1 LSALKKFNTKNNHPM
16 KITDANLLILTS
28 TYPRWSHDTTP
39 GFVADFAH
47 GVAPSFKAVHVLA
60 PHFPAAARHEA
71 TGNLDITRY
80 RYFWPA
86 SAETIAY
93 NGGAVSKIKK
103 TPLYALQLLC
113 FMTSLFAHT
122 LFITLT
128 KRVTIINAHW
138 LIPQGFVGVLVKFL
152 TGRKLVITIHGS
164 DVLSLNGNIMRAIK
178 RFTLRH
184 ADVVCVN
191 SSVTK
196 AACIALY
203 PRHYSLIPMGI
214 DVERFA
220 GAVASTKLKKQYNLH
235 DFTILFVGRLSE
247 EKGIIYL
254 LEALGSLQ
262 AAGKSFTAIIVG
274 SGPLEAKLQQYIA
287 DNDLAKS
294 VIMTGW
300 IDNSEL
306 PTYYK
311 TADVMV
317 GPSLHEAQ
325 GLVFLEALAAGLP
338 VITTTAGGTKDF
350 VKNEVNGFLVEPRSP
365 HQIVDVLTTLY
376 DDRALLQKLAQAA
389 PGSVR
394 EKYSWHAVTMRY
406 THVFKE
412 LL

>member
-1 LSALKKFNTKNNHPM
+1 M
-16 KITDANLLILTS
+16 KLTDARLLILTS
-28 TYPRWSHDTTP
+28 TYPRWNHDATP
-39 GFVADFAH
+39 GFVADFAR
-47 GVAPSFKAVHVLA
+47 GVAPHFKAVHVLA
-60 PHFPAAARHEA
+60 PHYPAAAIHEA
-71 TGNLDITRY
+71 TDNLHVTRY

-86 SAETIAY
+86 SQQTIAY

-103 TPLYALQLLC
+103 TPFYALQLLC
-113 FMTSLFAHT
+113 FMASLFFHT

-128 KRVTIINAHW
+128 KRITIINAHW

-164 DVLSLNGNIMRAIK
+164 DVLSLNGGIMRKIK

-196 AACIALY
+196 AACVSLY
-203 PRHYSLIPMGI
+203 QRDYTLIPMGI

-220 GAVASTKLKKQYNLH
+220 EAVASTKLKKQYNLG
-235 DFTILFVGRLSE
+235 DFTILCVGRLSE

-254 LEALGSLQ
+254 LQALKTLQ
-262 AAGKSFTAIIVG
+262 ASGKAFKALIVG
-274 SGPLEAKLQQYIA
+274 SGPLETDLRRYIT
-287 DNDLAKS
+287 DNELTKS

-300 IDNSEL
+300 VDNSEL
-306 PTYYK
+306 PAYYK
-311 TADVMV
+311 TADIMV

-350 VKNEVNGFLVEPRSP
+350 VKNSRNGFLVEPQSP
-365 HQIVDVLTTLY
+365 DQIVDKLTTVY
-376 DDRALLQKLAQAA
+376 NDRSLLQQLAAAA

-394 EKYSWHAVTMRY
+394 EKYSWKAVTTRY
-406 THVFKE
+406 THIFKE

>member
-1 LSALKKFNTKNNHPM
+1 M
-16 KITDANLLILTS
+16 KLTDTRLLILTS

-39 GFVADFAH
+39 GFVADFAR
-47 GVAPSFKAVHVLA
+47 GVAPSFKTVHVLA
-60 PHFPAAARHEA
+60 PHYPAAARHE
-71 TGNLDITRY
+71 TTDNLRVTRY

-86 SAETIAY
+86 SRQTIAY

-113 FMTSLFAHT
+113 FMASLFFYT

-138 LIPQGFVGVLVKFL
+138 LVPQGFVGVLVKFL

-164 DVLSLNGNIMRAIK
+164 DVLSLNGGIMRKIK

-196 AACIALY
+196 AACVSLY
-203 PRHYSLIPMGI
+203 QRDYTLIPMGI

-235 DFTILFVGRLSE
+235 DFTILFVGRLSR
-247 EKGIIYL
+247 EKGVVYL
-254 LEALGSLQ
+254 LQALKTLQ
-262 AAGKSFTAIIVG
+262 ASGKTFKALIVG
-274 SGPLEAKLQQYIA
+274 SGPLETELQQYVT
-287 DNDLAKS
+287 NNKLTKS
-294 VIMTGW
+294 VVMTGW
-300 IDNSEL
+300 VDNSEL
-306 PTYYK
+306 PVYYK

-317 GPSLHEAQ
+317 GPSLYEAQ

-350 VKNEVNGFLVEPRSP
+350 IKNKVNGFLVEPQSP
-365 HQIVDVLTTLY
+365 DQIVDKLTTVY
-376 DDRALLQKLAQAA
+376 NDRTLLQKLAQAA
-389 PGSVR
+389 PGAVR
-394 EKYSWHAVTMRY
+394 EKYSWKAVTARY
-406 THVFKE
+406 IHVFKD